1 MEPSGTRS
9 EQRIDELEAR
19 LAEQDHSILELSD
32 EVYRQQRQIA
42 KLETELQRLAERLK
56 TQPQGAASNAT
67 EISKA
72 CAAEADEVLRCEECR
87 RILVRTNE
95 SGL

>member
-1 MEPSGTRS
+1 MDPSATRS

-42 KLETELQRLAERLK
+42 KLEADVQRLAERLK
-56 TQPQGAASNAT
+56 TQPEGGASNAT
-67 EISKA
+67 EIPPHY
-72 CAAEADEVLRCEECR
+72 
-87 RILVRTNE
+87 
-95 SGL
+95 

>member
-1 MEPSGTRS
+1 MEPSGARS

-42 KLETELQRLAERLK
+42 KLEIEVQRLAERLK
-56 TQPQGAASNAT
+56 TQPQGAVSNAT
-67 EISKA
+67 EIPPHY
-72 CAAEADEVLRCEECR
+72 
-87 RILVRTNE
+87 
-95 SGL
+95 

>member
-19 LAEQDHSILELSD
+19 LAEQDRSILELSD

-42 KLETELQRLAERLK
+42 KLETEVQRLAERLK
-56 TQPQGAASNAT
+56 IEPQGAASNTT
-67 EISKA
+67 EIPPHY
-72 CAAEADEVLRCEECR
+72 
-87 RILVRTNE
+87 
-95 SGL
+95 

>member
-32 EVYRQQRQIA
+32 EVYRQQRTIA
-42 KLETELQRLAERLK
+42 KLEAEVQRLAERLK
-56 TQPQGAASNAT
+56 TQSQGDASNAT
-67 EISKA
+67 EIPPHY
-72 CAAEADEVLRCEECR
+72 
-87 RILVRTNE
+87 
-95 SGL
+95 